1 MPQVCSQC
9 QRVMRNQS
17 MANDV
22 SDIVDVCDGLVDTAF
37 PPDVRQVYDLP
48 TKVQFL
54 FLGLALQRSRNP
66 GNRIEKSN

>member
-1 MPQVCSQC
+1 
-9 QRVMRNQS
+9 MRNQS

-54 FLGLALQRSRNP
+54 FLGLCASAGQRP
-66 GNRIEKSN
+66 WKSD